1 VTRRRAPALLALPA
15 IVALLLLLLP
25 LLGLVV
31 RAPWGHLGAS
41 LSGSGAGQA
50 LRLSLETGVVST
62 LACLVLG
69 VPLAIVLA
77 RMSGLPHR
85 VLRAL
90 VTVPLVLPPVAGGIA
105 LLLAFGRRGVVGGPV
120 FDATGLSLPFH
131 TPAVVIA
138 QTFVAL
144 PFLVLA
150 VEGALRS
157 SDRRYEEVA
166 ATLGAGRA
174 HVLRHVTLPL
184 VAPGIASGAALAFA
198 RAIGEFGATVTF
210 AGSFPRTTQTV
221 PLTIALLQVDDLDA
235 AVGLSLILLVV
246 SVAVLV
252 LLRGRWMTGG

>member
-77 RMSGLPHR
+77 RMSGFPHR

-105 LLLAFGRRGVVGGPV
+105 LLLAFGRRGVVGGP
-120 FDATGLSLPFH
+120 
-131 TPAVVIA
+131 PAVVIA
-138 QTFVAL
+138 QTCVPL
-144 PFLVLA
+144 PSLVLA